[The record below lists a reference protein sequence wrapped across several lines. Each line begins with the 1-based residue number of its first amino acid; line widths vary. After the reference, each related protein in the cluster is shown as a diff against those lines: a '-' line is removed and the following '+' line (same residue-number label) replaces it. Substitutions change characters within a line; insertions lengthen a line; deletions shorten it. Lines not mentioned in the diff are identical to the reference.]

1 MAVGLKYQQRSEIE
15 QNRSIYSVS
24 CLINNSLP
32 HRILLSVKLKARIL
46 TSKWRFLTI
55 WISKRPGRINGWPGQ
70 TAIYNI
76 LCILFF
82 FEFHKQVKPNRQG
95 DRSPELSTVLC
106 AVVIFRVIF
115 SLPRQPTSPTY
126 EMTPVLKP
134 FIVLWRFLHK

>member
-1 MAVGLKYQQRSEIE
+1 MDGLGRLQFITYYVYYI
-15 QNRSIYSVS
+15 
-24 CLINNSLP
+24 
-32 HRILLSVKLKARIL
+32 
-46 TSKWRFLTI
+46 FL
-55 WISKRPGRINGWPGQ
+55 
-70 TAIYNI
+70 
-76 LCILFF
+76 
-82 FEFHKQVKPNRQG
+82 EFHKQVKPDRQG